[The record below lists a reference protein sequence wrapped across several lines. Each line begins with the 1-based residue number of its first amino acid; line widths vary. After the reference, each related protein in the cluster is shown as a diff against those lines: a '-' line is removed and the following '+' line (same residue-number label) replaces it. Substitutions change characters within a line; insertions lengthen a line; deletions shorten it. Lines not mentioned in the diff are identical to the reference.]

1 VLSNQQGV
9 FHTPITP
16 LNRKGEKVEFQQ
28 VQTGTDLLENLST
41 TLRKWQKKYKRIT
54 IIQKDEEKS
63 EILTRHLNDKYSDL
77 DIKYIG
83 LDQDL
88 TDQPISVI
96 SSYNSKGMEFD
107 AVILVNVNA
116 ENFPMDEL
124 HARLLYV
131 MLTRAQQEIKIFFRD
146 IPSPLL
152 EGIVEQ
158 VPETVSVYDDV
169 F

>member
-16 LNRKGEKVEFQQ
+16 LNRKGEKVDFQQ
-28 VQTGTDLLENLST
+28 VQTRTDLLSI
-41 TLRKWQKKYKRIT
+41 TLRKWQNTYKRIA

-116 ENFPMDEL
+116 ENFRMDEL
-124 HARLLYV
+124 HTRLLYV